1 MGTSSIRIAAVLTA
15 TLFAT
20 GCGAC
25 AEFATEKA
33 LSSAGIDVD
42 LDGQKIKIKGKDG
55 EELELDAS
63 NDKGT
68 LTVKGK
74 EGEFKFAA
82 EGDGKVPEGFP
93 IELAKGGKV
102 EGSVTGSTGKE
113 KTFLV
118 TVRYDGG
125 AKRVDE
131 LSKYFQEQLEKKG
144 YQVERSSVDTDG
156 SRFVMLNGKA
166 ERGGTSV
173 TVSSGAG
180 EDAVTAQI
188 SVREEL

>member
-1 MGTSSIRIAAVLTA
+1 M
-15 TLFAT
+15 
-20 GCGAC
+20 
-25 AEFATEKA
+25 
-33 LSSAGIDVD
+33 
-42 LDGQKIKIKGKDG
+42 
-55 EELELDAS
+55 
-63 NDKGT
+63 
-68 LTVKGK
+68 
-74 EGEFKFAA
+74 
-82 EGDGKVPEGFP
+82 
-93 IELAKGGKV
+93 
-102 EGSVTGSTGKE
+102 
-113 KTFLV
+113 
-118 TVRYDGG
+118 
-125 AKRVDE
+125 DE